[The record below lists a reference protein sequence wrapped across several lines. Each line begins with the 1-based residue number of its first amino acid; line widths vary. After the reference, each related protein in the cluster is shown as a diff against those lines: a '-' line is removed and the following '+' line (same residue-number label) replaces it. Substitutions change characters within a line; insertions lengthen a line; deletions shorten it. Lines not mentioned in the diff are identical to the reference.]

1 MSPGSL
7 EVVKQEITRVNIN
20 ILRISELNWIGMDE
34 FNSRDHYI
42 YYCGQETCMQV
53 RKQQLELDMEQQEIE
68 NRTMS
73 FSK

>member
-20 ILRISELNWIGMDE
+20 ILRISELKWIGMDE